1 MVDILSTQKFSLII
15 EDFVKQKRCSYM
27 DAIVLYCQE
36 NEIEIETAAKL
47 INTKIKEQIEIEA
60 IDLNFL
66 PKVTKLPI

>member
-27 DAIVLYCQE
+27 DGIVLYCQE

>member
-1 MVDILSTQKFSLII
+1 MVEILSTQKFSLII

-47 INTKIKEQIEIEA
+47 INTKIKQQIEVEA
-60 IDLNFL
+60 IELNFL
-66 PKVTKLPI
+66 PKVDKLPI